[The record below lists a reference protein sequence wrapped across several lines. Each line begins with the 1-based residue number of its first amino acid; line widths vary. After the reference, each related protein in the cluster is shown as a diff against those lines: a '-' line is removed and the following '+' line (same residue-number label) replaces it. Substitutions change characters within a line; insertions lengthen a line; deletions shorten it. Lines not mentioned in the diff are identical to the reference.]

1 MMLLFIKLFIISFVI
16 FFAIDL
22 IWLGVIAKN
31 LYQKYIGKLLKK
43 DVNWVAAIVFY
54 LLFIAGLVLFVLI
67 PGVDKNS
74 LSHVMIYGVLFG
86 FITYATYDLTNLATL
101 KDWPKEI
108 TLIDLAW
115 GTFLG
120 FSTST
125 ISYLLFQ
132 LIF

>member
-1 MMLLFIKLFIISFVI
+1 MLLFIKLFIISFVI

>member
-74 LSHVMIYGVLFG
+74 LSHVMIFGALFG